1 MKSPIFKNL
10 LVQAFKV
17 MQSLSTSV
25 KLKIQQQPVTTQ
37 YLVEQAELFWWVEI
51 NTSVPLCTYYFG
63 PFDSQNEAR
72 ESRTGY
78 VEDLCQEDAR
88 GIIAVVKQCQ
98 PDCLTLDQGYY
109 SNQRHEPT

>member
-1 MKSPIFKNL
+1 M
-10 LVQAFKV
+10 

-25 KLKIQQQPVTTQ
+25 ESKIKQQPITTQ
-37 YLVEQAELFWWVEI
+37 YLVDQAELFSWVEI

-63 PFDSQNEAR
+63 SFDGQNEAR
-72 ESRTGY
+72 DSRTGY
-78 VEDLCQEDAR
+78 VEDLCQEEAR

-109 SNQRHEPT
+109 SNQRCE